1 MGNRKGGSG
10 GEKKSHLER
19 LQGHKMMHS
28 SADDES
34 HQSTACGMGD
44 FGERNLSRYRS
55 YHQGDSGQLST
66 NTCRAVLARSSSDN
80 DCEEALPGTA
90 EFL

>member
-1 MGNRKGGSG
+1 
-10 GEKKSHLER
+10 
-19 LQGHKMMHS
+19 MMHS

-44 FGERNLSRYRS
+44 FGERNLSRHRS
-55 YHQGDSGQLST
+55 YHQGDSGQLSMK
-66 NTCRAVLARSSSDN
+66 TCRAVLVRSSSDN
-80 DCEEALPGTA
+80 DCKEALLGIA